1 MAALLSVTRRSVRIA
16 GEPNSGWSAA
26 DPDDLNAVD
35 VEFSFCITSDGNAN
49 YLLLYESS
57 DKRYCADTWHPT
69 VDEAIAVAQ
78 QSFGIEPDEW
88 ARG

>member
-1 MAALLSVTRRSVRIA
+1 MEALLSIARRSVRIA

-26 DPDDLNAVD
+26 DPDDLNAID
-35 VEFSFCITSDGNAN
+35 VEFSFRITGDGNAN

-57 DKRYCADTWHPT
+57 DKRYFADTWHQT
-69 VDEAIAVAQ
+69 VDEAIAVAN

-88 ARG
+88 VGG